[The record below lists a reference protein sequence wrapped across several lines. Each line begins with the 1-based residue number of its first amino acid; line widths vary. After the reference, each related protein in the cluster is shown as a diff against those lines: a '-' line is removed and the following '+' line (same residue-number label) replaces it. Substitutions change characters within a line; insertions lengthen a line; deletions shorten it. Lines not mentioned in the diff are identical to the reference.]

1 MELFLLL
8 MIFIG
13 IALLALYSMT
23 GITPVQLVK
32 KANRISKEIANG
44 FIKSFRPLPKLSHR
58 VLYGTEP
65 KAK

>member
-1 MELFLLL
+1 MELTILL

-13 IALLALYSMT
+13 IALLGLYSMAD
-23 GITPVQLVK
+23 ITPVQLCGKVY
-32 KANRISKEIANG
+32 RVFKEIACD
-44 FIKSFRPLPKLSHR
+44 FLHSFRPLPKLSLR